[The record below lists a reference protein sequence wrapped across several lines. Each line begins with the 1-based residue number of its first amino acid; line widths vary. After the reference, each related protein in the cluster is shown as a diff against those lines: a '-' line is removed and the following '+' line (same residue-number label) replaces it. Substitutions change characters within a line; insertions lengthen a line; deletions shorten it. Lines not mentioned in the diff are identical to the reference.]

1 MAYNNFD
8 LRAAVHKFGLSRNE
22 SSDLFGDVEAIP
34 PSDYLIAWLAD
45 FARLAIAINTEQ
57 ARREYIIAPVLAE
70 AKRRSPIAFNVFPG
84 VALNVDEARGLSGVC
99 DYLVSRSAEM
109 YFVEAP
115 VVTVVE
121 AKKEDLGSGLGQC
134 AAEMVAIQLFN
145 EREGTPLPAAFGCVT
160 SGNLWQFLKLEGT
173 ALSIDRSEYGLR
185 DVAKILGILV
195 HIVSAAPIPAVA
207 R

>member
-1 MAYNNFD
+1 M
-8 LRAAVHKFGLSRNE
+8 
-22 SSDLFGDVEAIP
+22 SS
-34 PSDYLIAWLAD
+34 
-45 FARLAIAINTEQ
+45 
-57 ARREYIIAPVLAE
+57 IIAPVLAE
-70 AKRRSPIAFNVFPG
+70 AKRRSPVAFNVFPG
-84 VALNVDEARGLSGVC
+84 VALTVYEARGLSGVC

-121 AKKEDLGSGLGQC
+121 AKKEDLGRDSANAC
-134 AAEMVAIQLFN
+134 AEMVAIQLFN

-160 SGNLWQFLKLEGT
+160 SGNLWRFLKLEGT

-195 HIVSAAPIPAVA
+195 SIVGTTPIPAA
-207 R
+207 TR